1 MGIFID
7 FLKAFDTIQ
16 HSILLKKLDHNGI
29 RGIAHDLIKDYL
41 TKVRPKQIWQDRAFN
56 LFAIC
61 LAYESSASLKVKC
74 DQVWPMIII

>member
-1 MGIFID
+1 MIAT
-7 FLKAFDTIQ
+7 KTRVMMSARVKDTN
-16 HSILLKKLDHNGI
+16 ILFETELFP
-29 RGIAHDLIKDYL
+29 L

-61 LAYESSASLKVKC
+61 LAYELSASLKVKC